1 MGEKV
6 RSWQGEPGGKAGDGA
21 AVRPCSL
28 WVAVVLNIAAAVGL
42 LVFLILTMPRLLPVM
57 LGHAA
62 NGDITP
68 TLVVSASLSIVG
80 GIGGVVLMVVSYR
93 KQKLNEQIHKE
104 SQREALEQRF
114 IQLVGTLDGPD
125 QQVSYALREM
135 FYISEKIVEIDE
147 RGSKEPKRVESRR
160 ERVSGMCESGLDLAA
175 VTTRKAKPELQRCV
189 NIACNC
195 IRYQSNRMP
204 SDAALVQL
212 EMLKILGE
220 SFDRDPRWSRC
231 DFRLSNVTFWCPVN
245 IDGCQISGAVDFTS
259 ARFAEGFSAR
269 ETRFSTVFFEG
280 AAFEGAQ
287 ARFVNA
293 IFEGNAFFG
302 TTLFQSEADFTGARF
317 LKPVSFSRAS
327 VTSDCGPTIVSK
339 DLVEKMKGGAI
350 FRGAASFDNV
360 MFADKADFTETSFK
374 DVSFEDATAKEI
386 MEWSGN

>member
-1 MGEKV
+1 MRVGA
-6 RSWQGEPGGKAGDGA
+6 RFGSGD
-21 AVRPCSL
+21 
-28 WVAVVLNIAAAVGL
+28 
-42 LVFLILTMPRLLPVM
+42 
-57 LGHAA
+57 
-62 NGDITP
+62 D
-68 TLVVSASLSIVG
+68 
-80 GIGGVVLMVVSYR
+80 
-93 KQKLNEQIHKE
+93 KK
-104 SQREALEQRF
+104 
-114 IQLVGTLDGPD
+114 
-125 QQVSYALREM
+125 
-135 FYISEKIVEIDE
+135 
-147 RGSKEPKRVESRR
+147 SK
-160 ERVSGMCESGLDLAA
+160 
-175 VTTRKAKPELQRCV
+175 TR
-189 NIACNC
+189 
-195 IRYQSNRMP
+195 
-204 SDAALVQL
+204 
-212 EMLKILGE
+212 
-220 SFDRDPRWSRC
+220 
-231 DFRLSNVTFWCPVN
+231 NVTFWCPVN

-302 TTLFQSEADFTGARF
+302 TTLFQREADFTGARF

-386 MEWSGN
+386 SFDSAVGFPLKNVDAIGENEA